1 MGTMFKNLILHD
13 YQEKSFYHALRTK
26 GFVILAGLSGTG
38 KTKIF
43 EEFCF
48 KINKKYFR
56 KLKNDS
62 IRLLINYLENIIS
75 NENLDKWRHFSSILD
90 TKAYRKDSKDLD
102 DNIKI
107 LLDEINITKADLCL
121 HYFTEGKLYKK
132 RDSTEKYDVTVD
144 ENTARTKLK
153 TDIIPILQAIKDR
166 KEIADAVLQQ
176 AFSRKVKAFIWFL
189 YHPEDYQNYSE
200 IKDNVFEYLKREFS
214 KDLTRKKLFLPVRP
228 DFKDSKSLLG
238 FYNPLKSEYQKSE
251 LLDFILEAQKEY
263 VEWGVLAAPYLV
275 LFDEMNLARVE
286 YYFADFLSVL
296 ESKRVENESDVDD
309 EMRNNVKDENNNEVS
324 KDKLIG
330 FLFKTNYIA

>member
-1 MGTMFKNLILHD
+1 
-13 YQEKSFYHALRTK
+13 
-26 GFVILAGLSGTG
+26 
-38 KTKIF
+38 
-43 EEFCF
+43 
-48 KINKKYFR
+48 
-56 KLKNDS
+56 
-62 IRLLINYLENIIS
+62 
-75 NENLDKWRHFSSILD
+75 
-90 TKAYRKDSKDLD
+90 
-102 DNIKI
+102 
-107 LLDEINITKADLCL
+107 
-121 HYFTEGKLYKK
+121 
-132 RDSTEKYDVTVD
+132 
-144 ENTARTKLK
+144 
-153 TDIIPILQAIKDR
+153 
-166 KEIADAVLQQ
+166 
-176 AFSRKVKAFIWFL
+176 
-189 YHPEDYQNYSE
+189 
-200 IKDNVFEYLKREFS
+200 
-214 KDLTRKKLFLPVRP
+214 VRP